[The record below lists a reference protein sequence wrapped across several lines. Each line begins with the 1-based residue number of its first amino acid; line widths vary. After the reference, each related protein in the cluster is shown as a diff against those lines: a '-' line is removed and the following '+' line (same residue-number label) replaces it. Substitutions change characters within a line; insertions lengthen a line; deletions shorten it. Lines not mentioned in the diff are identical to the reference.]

1 MNSKSYDLVIIG
13 AGPAGL
19 TAALYA
25 GRFRLNTIVLE
36 KMNPGGQIV
45 LSETIENYPGF
56 PGGIN
61 TFDLIGRFK
70 KQVEDVGVNIKEGE
84 VLEIKSTRENNK
96 AVYEVVTLDGSIKTN
111 SVIIA
116 TGASYKKLGVPGED
130 KFMGRGVSYCGTCDG
145 PLFRNKD
152 IVVVGGGDRAM
163 EEVIYLSNY
172 ASRIFMVH
180 RRDAFR
186 ASKILEEKA
195 RSNPKVNFVLNSV
208 IENISGDNKVD
219 YAAVKDVKTHELR
232 NISCQGVFIFVGIEP
247 NTSFLKNLLEINEK
261 GFIITRSEVL
271 TSQAGIFACGDCCD
285 KILYQVVTACG
296 EGAAACQAAHKYL
309 LNL

>member
-25 GRFRLNTIVLE
+25 GRFRLNAIVLE

-61 TFDLIGRFK
+61 TFDLIEKFK
-70 KQVEDVGVNIKEGE
+70 KQAEEVGVNIENRE
-84 VLEIKSTRENNK
+84 VLEIKFVQENNRI
-96 AVYEVVTLDGSIKTN
+96 AYEIITSEGKLTSK
-111 SVIIA
+111 SVILA
-116 TGASYKKLGVPGED
+116 TGASFKKLGVPGED
-130 KFMGRGVSYCGTCDG
+130 KFAARGVSYCGTCDG
-145 PLFRNKD
+145 PLFKNKD

-195 RSNPKVNFVLNSV
+195 QGNPKINFVLNSV
-208 IENISGDNKVD
+208 IENISGDDKVSH
-219 YAAVKDVKTHELR
+219 VVIKDVKTGELK

-247 NTSFLKNLLEINEK
+247 NTGYLKNLLEINEK
-261 GFIITRSEVL
+261 GFIITRSGVL
-271 TSQAGIFACGDCCD
+271 TSREGIFACGDCCD

-296 EGAAACQAAHKYL
+296 EGAAACDAAHKYL

>member
-1 MNSKSYDLVIIG
+1 MNLKSYDLVIIG

-25 GRFRLNTIVLE
+25 GRFRLNTVVLE

-61 TFDLIGRFK
+61 TFDLIDKFK
-70 KQVEDVGVNIKEGE
+70 KQVEDVGVNIKERE
-84 VLEIKSTRENNK
+84 VLAIKPVQENSKKLYEIITTEGNIKTK
-96 AVYEVVTLDGSIKTN
+96 AVIV
-111 SVIIA
+111 A
-116 TGASYKKLGVPGED
+116 TGASYKKLGVEGED
-130 KFMGRGVSYCGTCDG
+130 KFTGRGVSYCGTCDG
-145 PLFRNKD
+145 PLFKNKD

-163 EEVIYLSNY
+163 EEVIYLSKY
-172 ASRIFMVH
+172 ANKVFMVH

-195 RSNPKVNFVLNSV
+195 KNNPKINFVLNSV

-219 YAAVKDVKTHELR
+219 HVVIKDVKTGELK

-247 NTSFLKNLLEINEK
+247 NTGYLKNLLEINEK
-261 GFIITRSEVL
+261 GFIITRSGVL
-271 TSQAGIFACGDCCD
+271 TSEEGVFACGDCCD

-296 EGAAACQAAHKYL
+296 EGASACDAAHKYL